1 MKRFLFPI
9 VISRDEAGFFLVT
22 FPDLPEA
29 GTDGLSVEEA
39 LEEARDCIN
48 EAIAGRIRRGEPIP
62 HPSKIG
68 KRHVVF
74 PNALITAKASLYLSW
89 KETGLSCLALSKKLG
104 IALQT
109 LQRMLD
115 PKHRTHIGS
124 IEAVLEVLGARL
136 VVDLS
141 KAA

>member
-1 MKRFLFPI
+1 MKH
-9 VISRDEAGFFLVT
+9 
-22 FPDLPEA
+22 
-29 GTDGLSVEEA
+29 
-39 LEEARDCIN
+39 
-48 EAIAGRIRRGEPIP
+48 GEPIP
-62 HPSKIG
+62 VPSKIG
-68 KRHVVF
+68 KRHGVS
-74 PNALITAKASLYLSW
+74 PTALISAKAALYLAW

-124 IEAVLEVLGARL
+124 IETVLKVLGARL
-136 VVDLS
+136 VVDME